1 MLQPLCNPS
10 NWSLSQ
16 FPWHETT
23 KSITNP
29 PRQDANPAQG
39 YPLSIL
45 PGFYS
50 WVEKGTLRVKCLP
63 TPLDEWVQGPIV

>member
-1 MLQPLCNPS
+1 MEQVRV
-10 NWSLSQ
+10 SLL
-16 FPWHETT
+16 
-23 KSITNP
+23 P

-50 WVEKGTLRVKCLP
+50 WVEKGTLKSKVFAHTSWQMGSEPNCLKV
-63 TPLDEWVQGPIV
+63 D

>member
-1 MLQPLCNPS
+1 MPGMEQVRV
-10 NWSLSQ
+10 SLL
-16 FPWHETT
+16 
-23 KSITNP
+23 P

-63 TPLDEWVQGPIV
+63 TPLDEWAQGPIV